1 MSFPMSVIITIP
13 GAFNK
18 YQCLNKTVGYIED
31 GSEHNFAKKWW
42 KSSGKSGALKVCLN
56 YCGFKPIN
64 PWEW

>member
-42 KSSGKSGALKVCLN
+42 KSSGKS
-56 YCGFKPIN
+56 KP
-64 PWEW
+64 